1 MTAMPP
7 RHRAPL
13 AAVIL
18 AGALALAGCAAS
30 SPAPTPSDGDTQT
43 VAEACDTVRA
53 GVEDA
58 APQLQTL
65 APGDPRAAVD
75 ALGGVAERLGA
86 AAGTVGNHEVAALLP
101 PLQTGFA
108 SASDTSRRSRAGIC
122 PVSRPCRAPPTTSG
136 RHWPR
141 SPGSAPGAERT
152 SLDERLCRAGRT
164 IPYHRR
170 ARPRRTRGCCK

>member
-7 RHRAPL
+7 RRRAPL

-58 APQLQTL
+58 AAQLQTL
-65 APGDPRAAVD
+65 DPGDPRAAVD

-108 SASDTSRRSRAGIC
+108 SASDTLEAIAGGDLSRLTALQTTTDDIRSALAAFTRIC
-122 PVSRPCRAPPTTSG
+122 SG
-136 RHWPR
+136 
-141 SPGSAPGAERT
+141 G
-152 SLDERLCRAGRT
+152 
-164 IPYHRR
+164 
-170 ARPRRTRGCCK
+170 